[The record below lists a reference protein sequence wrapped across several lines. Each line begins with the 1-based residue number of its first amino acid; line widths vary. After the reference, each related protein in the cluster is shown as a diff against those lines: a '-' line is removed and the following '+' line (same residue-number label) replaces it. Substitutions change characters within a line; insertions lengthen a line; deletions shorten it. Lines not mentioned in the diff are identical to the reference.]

1 MWQIETGTTAGK
13 IYVTLIVLA
22 FLVLFMGLIPV
33 MQVLPPRGR
42 RALIAL
48 VTFFAGLVF
57 AAEFFWPVNKQGEN
71 WLTPAIG
78 PAQNTLQIIA
88 AMALALGTY
97 GLIRLHLRNIVQ
109 QRSQW
114 GYSVV
119 LIVAFVTMGF
129 FSVWNTLAEKGVL
142 SKTVVLQRGFGLLFD
157 NMLVPLEST
166 MFSLIAFYI
175 FSAAYRAFR
184 IRSIEASIL
193 MFTAMMVMIGI
204 VSLGNIISYQWLGL
218 PVEQTAEMEKKS
230 LLAAQYQLQ
239 SGITTHRLLDS
250 TSPERACSTR
260 YRVRGGDSGLGDGDT
275 ALAEPRTRHHIRR
288 VHHGEADHLAS
299 VAHD

>member
-218 PVEQTAEMEKKS
+218 PVEQTAEMEKNPFS
-230 LLAAQYQLQ
+230 LRNIGYNLALPRIAYWILQ
-239 SGITTHRLLDS
+239 ALNA
-250 TSPERACSTR
+250 PVQRAIEF
-260 YRVRGGDSGLGDGDT
+260 GWG
-275 ALAEPRTRHHIRR
+275 
-288 VHHGEADHLAS
+288 
-299 VAHD
+299 

>member
-22 FLVLFMGLIPV
+22 FLALFMGLIPM

-48 VTFFAGLVF
+48 VTFMAGLVF
-57 AAEFFWPVNKQGEN
+57 AAEFFLPVNKKGEN
-71 WLTPAIG
+71 FLSPAIE
-78 PAQNTLQIIA
+78 PAQNTLQIIN

-97 GLIRLHLRNIVQ
+97 GLIRMHLRNIVQ
-109 QRSQW
+109 KRSQW

-119 LIVAFVTMGF
+119 LIVAFLTMGF
-129 FSVWNTLAEKGVL
+129 FSVWKTLAEKGEL
-142 SKTVVLQRGFGLLFD
+142 RQTEFLQKGFTLLFD
-157 NMLVPLEST
+157 NMLVPLEAT

-193 MFTAMMVMIGI
+193 MFTAMVVMIGI
-204 VSLGNIISYQWLGL
+204 VSLGNIISYSWLGL
-218 PVEQTAEMEKKS
+218 PLEQTAEMEQNPFSVRNISYNLALPRIAYWILQALNAPVQRAIEFGVGIAGLAMAIRLWLS
-230 LLAAQYQLQ
+230 LER
-239 SGITTHRLLDS
+239 GIT
-250 TSPERACSTR
+250 
-260 YRVRGGDSGLGDGDT
+260 
-275 ALAEPRTRHHIRR
+275 
-288 VHHGEADHLAS
+288 
-299 VAHD
+299 

>member
-204 VSLGNIISYQWLGL
+204 VSLGNIISYSWLGL
-218 PVEQTAEMEKKS
+218 PLEQTAEMEQNPFS
-230 LLAAQYQLQ
+230 LRNIGYNLALPRIAYWILQ
-239 SGITTHRLLDS
+239 ALNAPVQRAIEFGVGIAGLAMAIRLWLSLERGIT
-250 TSPERACSTR
+250 
-260 YRVRGGDSGLGDGDT
+260 
-275 ALAEPRTRHHIRR
+275 
-288 VHHGEADHLAS
+288 
-299 VAHD
+299 

>member
-22 FLVLFMGLIPV
+22 FLALFMGLIPM

-48 VTFFAGLVF
+48 VTFMAGLVF
-57 AAEFFWPVNKQGEN
+57 AAEFFLPVNKKGEN
-71 WLTPAIG
+71 FLSPAIE

-204 VSLGNIISYQWLGL
+204 VSLGNIISYSWLGL
-218 PVEQTAEMEKKS
+218 PLEQTAEMEQNPFS
-230 LLAAQYQLQ
+230 LRNISYNLALPRIAYWILQ
-239 SGITTHRLLDS
+239 ALNAPVQRAIEFGVGIAGLAMAIRLWLSLERGIT
-250 TSPERACSTR
+250 
-260 YRVRGGDSGLGDGDT
+260 
-275 ALAEPRTRHHIRR
+275 
-288 VHHGEADHLAS
+288 
-299 VAHD
+299 

>member
-33 MQVLPPRGR
+33 MQVLPPRSR

-157 NMLVPLEST
+157 NMLVPLEAT

-218 PVEQTAEMEKKS
+218 PLEQTAEMEKNPFS
-230 LLAAQYQLQ
+230 LRNIGYNLALPRIAYWILQ
-239 SGITTHRLLDS
+239 ALNAPVQRAIEFGVGIAGLAMAIRLWLSLERGIT
-250 TSPERACSTR
+250 
-260 YRVRGGDSGLGDGDT
+260 
-275 ALAEPRTRHHIRR
+275 
-288 VHHGEADHLAS
+288 
-299 VAHD
+299 

>member
-97 GLIRLHLRNIVQ
+97 GLIRMHLRNIVQ

-218 PVEQTAEMEKKS
+218 PVEQTAEMEKNPFS
-230 LLAAQYQLQ
+230 LRNIGYNLALPRIAYWILQ
-239 SGITTHRLLDS
+239 ALNAPVQRAIEFGVGIAGLAMAIRLWLSLERGIT
-250 TSPERACSTR
+250 
-260 YRVRGGDSGLGDGDT
+260 
-275 ALAEPRTRHHIRR
+275 
-288 VHHGEADHLAS
+288 
-299 VAHD
+299 